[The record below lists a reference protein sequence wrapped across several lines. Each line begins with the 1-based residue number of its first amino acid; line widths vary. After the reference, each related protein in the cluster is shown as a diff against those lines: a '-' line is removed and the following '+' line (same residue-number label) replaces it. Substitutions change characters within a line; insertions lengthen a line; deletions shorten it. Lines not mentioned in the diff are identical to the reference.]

1 MGIKAHVIC
10 HTHWDREWYFTRE
23 QFRTKLIRLIDGLL
37 ELVETVPEYVSFML
51 DGQTILLDNLPDG
64 PTKQYA
70 VRVKRDFAIYRR
82 LYYDA
87 LEDDA

>member
-1 MGIKAHVIC
+1 MTFGCYYLGKLSQ
-10 HTHWDREWYFTRE
+10 R
-23 QFRTKLIRLIDGLL
+23 FRGDPLLVAMAYHAGGNQVQNWLNTSLYSTDGL
-37 ELVETVPEYVSFML
+37 
-51 DGQTILLDNLPDG
+51 TIVLDNQPDG

-70 VRVKRDFAIYRR
+70 IRVKRDFAIYRR

>member
-1 MGIKAHVIC
+1 MLKFAEIINDLTMKSLSKYIMCVAGASILFSCNNKP
-10 HTHWDREWYFTRE
+10 EW
-23 QFRTKLIRLIDGLL
+23 KVDGRI
-37 ELVETVPEYVSFML
+37 EGA

-70 VRVKRDFAIYRR
+70 IRVKRDFAIYRR